1 MACRFPGAESPAQFW
16 ENLVGGVESIA
27 RFTDAELIAAG
38 VPQPFLARKDYVKA
52 APVLTDPAGFDA
64 PFFGFSPGEAAV
76 LDPQHRIL
84 LELAQNALDDAA
96 CDPQRFSGRIGV
108 FAGSAMNTYFWH
120 AGLAARFAESYI
132 PTLIA
137 SDKDFLATRISYK
150 LGLRGPGLTVQTA
163 CSTALVA
170 VHLAR
175 QSLLS
180 GETDVAL
187 AGAVSVR
194 VPHRAGYFHDGGVAS
209 ADGHVRA
216 FDAAASGTVF
226 GSGAGVLVLKRL
238 TDAIEQGDC
247 IRAVIKGSAVN
258 NDGAQKAGY
267 SAPSV
272 DGQADAVVEALAN
285 SGIGADEISY
295 VEAHGSGTP
304 VGDPIE
310 VRALTSAFRRFTP
323 RSGYCR
329 LGSVKP
335 NVGHL
340 DAAAGMAGL
349 IKTALSLQHGR
360 IPGTLHYARPNPEI
374 DFAATPFLVNA
385 ATAEWPRTETPRRA
399 GVMATGMGGT
409 NAHVVLEEAPAV
421 VASAAVPGP
430 QLLILSAKTA
440 AALDTAAV
448 NLSQA
453 LTEIGAQRT
462 ESGGRSTP
470 LTVNETAA
478 STGTLAD
485 VAYTLQVGRSFFP
498 HRRFVVC
505 GSSENG
511 AALLKASKSVGAVS
525 GWAGSEPPPVVFLLP
540 GIGDHYA
547 GMSRGLYQRFP
558 VFRAEVDRCA
568 ETLQPLL
575 GLDIR
580 SLLYPSDLPE
590 QPQSQP
596 RGIDLKR
603 MLGQG
608 PQPAKH
614 PAAVKLERTLYS
626 QPALFTVEYAL
637 ARLWMDWGVSPTRI
651 VGHSMGEYV
660 AACLAGVFTLPEA
673 LRLIATRA
681 RLVSA
686 LPEGAMAAVMLPEAE
701 LRPLLGE
708 ELSLSLINGPQLCVV
723 AGPLPALD
731 RFKEELARRKVVFRP
746 VRNGHAFHSRLLDP
760 MVEEFMRE
768 LRSVEFKSP
777 RVPFISNVS
786 GTWITPEQATNPR
799 YWADHARST
808 ARFSDALAELWRIP
822 GCTLL
827 EVGPGRTLGLLA
839 LQHPARG
846 AERKPAVLSS
856 LRHDYENLPDAEVIL
871 QSLGRLWLDGTVVR
885 WERVDLRPDRRK
897 LALPAYPFEHTR
909 HWIDPQPESNL
920 PGAVSAPVAGRAA
933 VEDWFYVPT
942 WTQGAFAPAGGL
954 QSDQTAWLI
963 AGETSTFARRLLER
977 LQTAGASAALA
988 EGIEGTDDYVR
999 VLGDLKRR
1007 SHPNLNVIYL
1017 GGLSGPADPEQV
1029 FSNLLH
1035 LTQALGEQYAT
1046 GTVRIAAVGAEVHE
1060 VTGEEQLRPAMA
1072 TAIGLCQTIPREYAD
1087 FSTFSVDLPGADG
1100 ENWDVWAS
1108 RLLSEFS
1115 APPAG
1120 EVVAYRGKYRWTRQ
1134 FRPQRLARRQGGLRP
1149 RGVYLITGGTGGL
1162 GLAIAK
1168 HLARACQARLVLTKK
1183 TPFPSGGM
1191 DPLLAAQLREIEALG
1206 GTAEVQVCAAD
1217 DRAGMRR
1224 VMDQIISRYGAVNGA
1239 IHAAGILRD
1248 GLIQVKT
1255 GDAARAVLA
1264 PKIEG
1269 ADILHELLQP
1279 HLPDFCVLC
1288 SSLSSVLPFHGQ
1300 SDYSAANAYLD
1311 AWAFS
1316 ANANSA
1322 FRTVAIDW
1330 PVWREVGILTKMA
1343 TLAGFGAMH
1352 EAVLNRS
1359 VSVAEGLEI
1368 FDRVLAS
1375 NLTEVLVSPQSFAV
1389 AATECSDRRL
1399 VETAAAPDSGE
1410 ERPQRLMLA
1419 EQPQDEVESALGGL
1433 WAKILGLPA
1442 VGRTQNFLDLGGHSL
1457 LAMRIVSAIK
1467 ADYQIDFTLRK
1478 FFEVPTVAGT
1488 AAAIRAQVEAEVENL
1503 SDEEVS
1509 RLSG

>member
-1 MACRFPGAESPAQFW
+1 MGNEFDVAIVGLACRFPGADSPEQFW
-16 ENLVGGVESIA
+16 DNLMGGVESIV
-27 RFTDAELIAAG
+27 RLTDAELIAAG
-38 VPQPFLARKDYVKA
+38 VPQSFLARKDYVKA
-52 APVLTDPAGFDA
+52 APVLADPAGFDA
-64 PFFGFSPGEAAV
+64 PFFGFSPAEAAR

-108 FAGSAMNTYFWH
+108 FAGSAMNTYFSH
-120 AGLAARFAESYI
+120 AGLAAELAESYI

-238 TDAIEQGDC
+238 ADAIEQGDP
-247 IRAVIKGSAVN
+247 IRAVIKGSAIN

-272 DGQADAVVEALAN
+272 SGQADAVVEALAN
-285 SGIGADEISY
+285 SGIGAEEISY

-310 VRALTSAFRRFTP
+310 VQALTSAFRRFTP
-323 RSGYCR
+323 KRGYCA

-349 IKTALSLQHGR
+349 VKTALALQHGR
-360 IPGTLHYARPNPEI
+360 IPGTLHYSRPNPEI
-374 DFAATPFLVNA
+374 DFSATPFFVSAA
-385 ATAEWPRTETPRRA
+385 ATEWPRTKTPRRA

-421 VASAAVPGP
+421 VAIEAAAGP
-430 QLLILSAKTA
+430 QLLLLSAKTA
-440 AALDTAAV
+440 AAL
-448 NLSQA
+448 
-453 LTEIGAQRT
+453 
-462 ESGGRSTP
+462 
-470 LTVNETAA
+470 ETA
-478 STGTLAD
+478 TGNLARYLVSEDAAAAGSLAD
-485 VAYTLQVGRSFFP
+485 VAYTLQVGRSFYP
-498 HRRFVVC
+498 HRRLVVC
-505 GSSENG
+505 GSREEG
-511 AALLKASKSVGAVS
+511 AALLRAAKPAGAVS
-525 GWAGSEPPPVVFLLP
+525 GVVIPEPSPVVFLLP
-540 GIGDHYA
+540 GIGDQYA
-547 GMSRGLYQRFP
+547 GMSRGLYLRFP
-558 VFRAEVDRCA
+558 AFRAEVDRCA
-568 ETLQPLL
+568 EILQPLL
-575 GLDIR
+575 GVDLR
-580 SLLYPSDLPE
+580 ELLYPSDLPDRA
-590 QPQSQP
+590 QSQP
-596 RGIDLKR
+596 RGINLKR
-603 MLGQG
+603 MLGRDG
-608 PQPAKH
+608 PPAKH
-614 PAAVKLERTLYS
+614 SAAAKLDQTLYS

-637 ARLWMDWGVSPTRI
+637 ARLWMAWGVSPSRL

-686 LPEGAMAAVMLPEAE
+686 LPEGAMAAVMLSEAE
-701 LRPLLGE
+701 VRPLLSQ

-723 AGPLPALD
+723 AGPLPAID
-731 RFKEELARRKVVFRP
+731 RFKEDLARRKVVFRP

-760 MVEEFMRE
+760 IVPDFLRE
-768 LRSVEFKSP
+768 LRSVEFKTP
-777 RVPFISNVS
+777 RLPFISNVS
-786 GTWITPEQATNPR
+786 GTWITAEQATNPQ

-808 ARFSDALAELWRIP
+808 ARFSDALAELWRVP
-822 GCTLL
+822 DCTLL

-846 AERKPAVLSS
+846 GEKKLAVLSS

-871 QSLGRLWLDGTVVR
+871 QSLGRLWLDGIVLN
-885 WERVDLRPDRRK
+885 WERVDPRPDRRK
-897 LALPAYPFEHTR
+897 LALPPYPFEHGR
-909 HWIDPQPESNL
+909 HWIDLQPESGL
-920 PGAVSAPVAGRAA
+920 PGAVPAPVERSA

-942 WTQGAFAPAGGL
+942 WTQAAFAPAATGGF

-963 AGETSTFARRLLER
+963 AGEASRFARVLLER

-988 EGIEGTDDYVR
+988 EGTEGVDDYVR

-1007 SHPNLNVIYL
+1007 TRPNLNVMYL
-1017 GGLSGPADPEQV
+1017 GGLSGPANPEQV

-1046 GTVRIAAVGAEVHE
+1046 GTVRIAVVSAEVHE
-1060 VTGEEQLRPAMA
+1060 VTGGEQLRPAMA
-1072 TAIGLCQTIPREYAD
+1072 TAIGLGQVISREYSD
-1087 FSTFSVDLPGADG
+1087 FTTFAIDLPSG
-1100 ENWDVWAS
+1100 EAESLDVWAP
-1108 RLLSEFS
+1108 RLLSEFG

-1120 EVVAYRGKYRWTRQ
+1120 QVIAYRGKYRWIRQ
-1134 FRPQRLARRQGGLRP
+1134 FRPQPLAKGQGALRT

-1183 TPFPSGGM
+1183 TPISAGGM
-1191 DPLLAAQLREIEALG
+1191 DPLLVAQLREIEALG
-1206 GTAEVQVCAAD
+1206 GTAEVQVCAAE

-1224 VMDQIISRYGAVNGA
+1224 VMDQIIARYGGLNGA
-1239 IHAAGILRD
+1239 IHAAGIVRD
-1248 GLIQVKT
+1248 GLIQMKT
-1255 GDAARAVLA
+1255 EDLARAVLC

-1269 ADILHELLQP
+1269 AVILHELLQP
-1279 HLPDFCVLC
+1279 HRPDFCVLF

-1300 SDYSAANAYLD
+1300 SDYCAASAYLD

-1316 ANANSA
+1316 ANARSA

-1330 PVWREVGILTKMA
+1330 PAWREVGIFTKMEA
-1343 TLAGFGAMH
+1343 LAGFGAMH

-1368 FDRVLAS
+1368 FDRVLGS
-1375 NLTEVLVSPQSFAV
+1375 SFSEVLVSPQRFDRAMAQS
-1389 AATECSDRRL
+1389 SDHRL
-1399 VETAAAPDSGE
+1399 VETTGIAAAAADAADT
-1410 ERPQRLMLA
+1410 RPQTLA
-1419 EQPQDEVESALGGL
+1419 AVEQPRDEVESAVADL
-1433 WAKILGLPA
+1433 WAKVLGTTA

-1467 ADYQIDFTLRK
+1467 SDYQIDYTLRK
-1478 FFEVPTVAGT
+1478 FFELPTVAGT

-1509 RLSG
+1509 RLSS